1 MDGKLDD
8 RVAVVTGAAR
18 GIGLGIALSLFRAG
32 FRVAIADIEGAAATA
47 STFDPADRAMGVT
60 LEVSNAEAWA
70 NAVARIIE
78 RWGRIDVL
86 VNNAGVSP
94 RSTPESTE
102 EALWDRTMGINL
114 KGPWLG
120 VRACMPWLKQSRGSI
135 INIGST
141 RATRPMRGL
150 FVYGVSKAGLLGLT
164 RQVAVE
170 HLEDGVTCNMV
181 APGWVDT
188 PGERVIQA
196 NYGRPDFPIG
206 VQNLTT
212 SEDVGEAVAYLVTPS
227 GKKVNGVVLY
237 LDSGL
242 HAADDAGMVY
252 LPDVAR
258 HRYHQPQ
265 NRPEPES

>member
-1 MDGKLDD
+1 MTDQPDL
-8 RVAVVTGAAR
+8 RVALVTGAAS
-18 GIGLGIALSLFRAG
+18 GIGLGIARALRRAG
-32 FRVAIADIEGAAATA
+32 FHVAIADIDGANEAAIA
-47 STFDPADRAMGVT
+47 FADAGRVMGVT
-60 LEVSNAEAWA
+60 LDVADPNRWA
-70 NAVARIIE
+70 IAVAQVTDQ
-78 RWGRIDVL
+78 WGRIDAL
-86 VNNAGVSP
+86 VNNAGISP
-94 RSTPESTE
+94 RGTPESTE
-102 EALWDRTMGINL
+102 EALWDRTLSINL

-120 VRACMPWLKQSRGSI
+120 VRACLPWLKQTHGTI

-170 HLEDGVTCNMV
+170 YLADGITCNMV

-196 NYGRPDFPIG
+196 NYGRPNFPEG

-212 SEDVGEAVAYLVTPS
+212 SDDVGEAVAYLTTPS
-227 GKKVNGVVLY
+227 GKRVNGVVLY

-252 LPDVAR
+252 LPDIAR
-258 HRYHQPQ
+258 HRYDQPQ
-265 NRPEPES
+265 HRPDPEA